1 MAVGEERPA
10 DASLGSDEGFEAVAE
25 VVEAGD
31 GLPALA
37 RAVGRALEASVA
49 ILDRSSSVLAVACAS
64 PDDERAVLEAREG
77 VERLDLIV
85 SGVPVGELRL
95 RGRRGAELPSGLM
108 RALGSLVALE
118 LERAAQPERASE
130 EAVGRFLRDVF
141 QRRVTDRE
149 NILARGKE
157 LGTDLTDG
165 AGVLV
170 ARAHPLVPTEGDWR
184 ARVAAAVG
192 RGARRVA
199 RGALVGWVD
208 VNESPELAVL
218 VPGVAPEL
226 MRRVVDTVA
235 AELTGGMSGFQTAV
249 ASSRSVTDPVDLH
262 RAAAEAVLT
271 ANVAE
276 ARGSE
281 ILTFE
286 ETGSYRL
293 LLTAI
298 SEDPSELHRFFDE
311 TVAPLIGY
319 DEQYETELVRTLDT
333 FLDEDANVARTA
345 ERLFTHRHT
354 IRYRLE
360 RVRELTGLDVGST
373 DGRERLGLG
382 LKAMRVLGMSP
393 PGGPALEAGAEAGRV
408 PREEKDR

>member
-1 MAVGEERPA
+1 MAVGEERPT
-10 DASLGSDEGFEAVAE
+10 DAHLGSGEGLEAVAE
-25 VVEAGD
+25 VVESGD

-37 RAVGRALEASVA
+37 RAIGRAVEASVA

-64 PDDERAVLEAREG
+64 PTDERAVLEARDG

-85 SGVPVGELRL
+85 SGTPVGELRL
-95 RGRRGAELPSGLM
+95 RPRSGAELPA
-108 RALGSLVALE
+108 ALARTLAAVTALE
-118 LERAAQPERASE
+118 LERASQPDRASE
-130 EAVGRFLRDVF
+130 EAVARFLRDLF

-149 NILARGKE
+149 NIIARGKE
-157 LGTDLTDG
+157 LAAELTDG

-170 ARAHPLVPTEGDWR
+170 TRAHPLVPTEGDWR
-184 ARVAAAVG
+184 ARLSAAVG

-199 RGALVGWVD
+199 RGSLVGWVD
-208 VNESPELAVL
+208 LNDSLELAVL
-218 VPGVAPEL
+218 VPGGEADL
-226 MRRVVDTVA
+226 MKRVLHAVT
-235 AELTGGMSGFQTAV
+235 AELSGGLSGFQTAV
-249 ASSRSVTDPVDLH
+249 ASSRAVSDPVDLY

-276 ARGSE
+276 ARGAAT
-281 ILTFE
+281 LTFE

-311 TVAPLIGY
+311 TVAPLIAY
-319 DEQYETELVRTLDT
+319 DEQYETELVRTLET

-360 RVRELTGLDVGST
+360 RVRELTGFDVGST

-382 LKAMRVLGMSP
+382 LKAMRVLGLSP
-393 PGGPALEAGAEAGRV
+393 PGGPALEAGAEGGRV

>member
-1 MAVGEERPA
+1 MAVGEPRPA
-10 DASLGSDEGFEAVAE
+10 DASLGSAEGLDAVAE

-37 RAVGRALEASVA
+37 RAIGRALEASVA

-64 PDDERAVLEAREG
+64 PSDERAVLEVREG
-77 VERLDLIV
+77 VERIDLMV
-85 SGVPVGELRL
+85 GGTLVGELRL
-95 RGRRGAELPSGLM
+95 RPRKGSELAAALS
-108 RALGSLVALE
+108 RALAAVAALE
-118 LERAAQPERASE
+118 LERASQPERASE
-130 EAVGRFLRDVF
+130 EAVARFLRDLF

-149 NILARGKE
+149 NIIARGKE
-157 LGTDLTDG
+157 LAADLGDG

-170 ARAHPLVPTEGDWR
+170 ARAHPLAPTDGDWR
-184 ARVAAAVG
+184 ARLSATVG
-192 RGARRVA
+192 RGARRAA
-199 RGALVGWVD
+199 RGALVGWVE
-208 VNESPELAVL
+208 VNTAPELAVL
-218 VPGVAPEL
+218 VPGADADV

-235 AELTGGMSGFQTAV
+235 AELSGGLSGFQTAV
-249 ASSRSVTDPVDLH
+249 ACSRTVVDPVDLH

-276 ARGSE
+276 ARGAAT
-281 ILTFE
+281 LTFE

-298 SEDPSELHRFFDE
+298 SEDPSELQRFFDE
-311 TVAPLIGY
+311 TVAPLIRY
-319 DEQYETELVRTLDT
+319 DEQYETELVRTLET

-345 ERLFTHRHT
+345 ERLYTHRHT
-354 IRYRLE
+354 IRYRLD
-360 RVRELTGLDVGST
+360 RVRELTGLDVAST
-373 DGRERLGLG
+373 EGRERLGLG

>member
-1 MAVGEERPA
+1 MAVGEQRST
-10 DASLGSDEGFEAVAE
+10 DASLGSSEGLEAVAE
-25 VVEAGD
+25 VVETGD

-37 RAVGRALEASVA
+37 RAIGRALEASVA

-64 PDDERAVLEAREG
+64 PSDERAVLEAREG
-77 VERLDLIV
+77 VERLDLMV
-85 SGVPVGELRL
+85 SGTPVGELRL
-95 RGRRGAELPSGLM
+95 RTRRGAEVAPGLG
-108 RALGSLVALE
+108 RALAALTALE
-118 LERAAQPERASE
+118 LERSSQPERASE
-130 EAVGRFLRDVF
+130 EAVARFLRDLF

-149 NILARGKE
+149 NIVARGKE
-157 LGTDLTDG
+157 LGTDLGDG

-170 ARAHPLVPTEGDWR
+170 ARAHPLVPTDGDWR
-184 ARVAAAVG
+184 ARLAATAG
-192 RGARRVA
+192 RGARRAA

-208 VNESPELAVL
+208 VNDSPELAVL
-218 VPGVAPEL
+218 VPGADVEL
-226 MRRVVDTVA
+226 MRRVIAAVA
-235 AELTGGMSGFQTAV
+235 AELAGGLSGFQTAV
-249 ASSRSVTDPVDLH
+249 ACSRAVGDPVDLH

-276 ARGSE
+276 ARGAAT
-281 ILTFE
+281 LTFE

-311 TVAPLIGY
+311 TVAPLISY

-360 RVRELTGLDVGST
+360 RVRELTGLDVSST

-393 PGGPALEAGAEAGRV
+393 PGGPALEAGAEGGRV
-408 PREEKDR
+408 PRDEKDR

>member
-1 MAVGEERPA
+1 MAVGEERLA
-10 DASLGSDEGFEAVAE
+10 DASLGSSEGLEAVAE
-25 VVEAGD
+25 VVEDGD

-37 RAVGRALEASVA
+37 RAIGRALEASVA

-64 PDDERAVLEAREG
+64 PSDERAVLEAREG

-85 SGVPVGELRL
+85 GGTPVGELRV
-95 RGRRGAELPSGLM
+95 RARSGAEISPPLA
-108 RALGSLVALE
+108 RALAALTALE
-118 LERAAQPERASE
+118 LERASQPDRASE
-130 EAVGRFLRDVF
+130 EAVGRFLRDLF

-149 NILARGKE
+149 NIIARGKE
-157 LGTDLTDG
+157 LGADLADG

-170 ARAHPLVPTEGDWR
+170 ARAHPLVPTDGDWR
-184 ARVAAAVG
+184 ARLAATAG
-192 RGARRVA
+192 RGARRAA
-199 RGALVGWVD
+199 RGALVGWAEL
-208 VNESPELAVL
+208 NETRELAVV
-218 VPGVAPEL
+218 VPGAQADQ
-226 MRRVVDTVA
+226 MRRVMDAVA
-235 AELTGGMSGFQTAV
+235 AELAGGLSGFQTAV
-249 ASSRSVTDPVDLH
+249 ACSRTVIDPVDLH

-271 ANVAE
+271 ANVAQ
-276 ARGSE
+276 ARGAE
-281 ILTFE
+281 TLTFE

-298 SEDPSELHRFFDE
+298 SEDPSELQRFFDE